1 MRLDHFLVEHHLV
14 KSRSQATDYIK
25 RGLVLVND
33 VKITK
38 AGYEIKDQVIKITE
52 EAPFVSRAGEKL
64 MQAILDF
71 KLDFHD
77 KIVVD
82 IGSSTGGFT
91 DCSLSYGAKLVYAY
105 DVGEDQMDLEL
116 RKNPKIQ
123 LHEKTNILDVQI
135 PDNDIILID
144 VSFTSI
150 KPILK
155 HVCNNAHEIV
165 ALIKPQFE
173 AGHIKF
179 KSGVLKDQKMHKSI
193 LKDVLSYANE
203 LRYSVIDIKKTHLLG
218 KSGNQEY
225 LLYLSTNKVS
235 KSIEEMIRSA
245 LC

>member
-1 MRLDHFLVEHHLV
+1 MRLDHYLVEHHLV

-25 RGLVLVND
+25 RGLVLVD
-33 VKITK
+33 GIKITK
-38 AGYEIKDQVIKITE
+38 AGYEIKEHVIKITE

-77 KIVVD
+77 KIVID

-91 DCSLSYGAKLVYAY
+91 DCSLSHGAKLVYAY
-105 DVGEDQMDLEL
+105 DVGEDQMHLDL
-116 RKNPKIQ
+116 RKNPKIV
-123 LHEKTNILDVQI
+123 LHEKTNILDVKL
-135 PDNDIILID
+135 PSNDMILID

-155 HVCNNAHEIV
+155 HVYDDAHEIV

-193 LKDVLSYANE
+193 LKEVLSFAKE
-203 LRYSVIDIKKTHLLG
+203 LGFSIVDLKKTHLLG
-218 KSGNQEY
+218 KSGNQEF
-225 LLYLSTNKVS
+225 LLQLSKNKVS

>member
-1 MRLDHFLVEHHLV
+1 MRLDHYLVEHHLV

-25 RGLVLVND
+25 RGLVLVDD

-38 AGYEIKDQVIKITE
+38 AGFEIKDQIIKITE

-91 DCSLSYGAKLVYAY
+91 DCSLSHGAKLVYAY

-123 LHEKTNILDVQI
+123 LHEKTNILDVKL
-135 PDNDIILID
+135 PSNDIILID

-155 HVCNNAHEIV
+155 HIVEEAHEII

-193 LKDVLSYANE
+193 LKDVLTFANE
-203 LRYSVIDIKKTHLLG
+203 LGFSSVNLEKTQLLG

-225 LLYLSTNKVS
+225 LLHLSKSKVS